1 MSLLL
6 IDDQGEL
13 WRGESRQLRA
23 AFDSP
28 FSGGEFVEYAVKNLG
43 FVALNV
49 YGRSIQ
55 VRLRPGFVTAR
66 AIAGLS
72 DWLENSKL
80 ERMVLSRFEGGWRDE
95 MVQAAQIL
103 ARIDELVPY
112 AGQNG
117 LKDYLSKPLPIDRVG
132 NEPVVAQ
139 VCENW
144 PSLVEA
150 HRTDT
155 LVRLLR
161 SVFKDRYVTVKSQP
175 DRGKLTFHEFGE
187 EMFPAYD
194 VWRTCAV
201 GAPIQEQPD
210 RSYGRWISEVYSE
223 AANGTMPH
231 AAAVD
236 AIINCPVRG
245 RQRYRYRRL
254 IFPLKTASDGQ
265 LLVGGSFD
273 DPTIDL
279 RIPSR

>member
-28 FSGGEFVEYAVKNLG
+28 LSGGEFVEYAVKNLG
-43 FVALNV
+43 FIAMNV

-55 VRLRPGFVTAR
+55 VRLRPGFVTAK
-66 AIAGLS
+66 AIAGLRG
-72 DWLENSKL
+72 WLENATV
-80 ERMVLSRFEGGWRDE
+80 ERMVMSRFEGAWRDE
-95 MVQAAQIL
+95 MVQAANIVPRL
-103 ARIDELVPY
+103 DEMAPQ
-112 AGQNG
+112 AGQSCPQ
-117 LKDYLSKPLPIDRVG
+117 DYLSQPLPIERVG
-132 NEPVVAQ
+132 NEPVVSQ

-144 PSLVEA
+144 PNLVIS
-150 HRTDT
+150 HQTDT

-161 SVFKDRYVTVKSQP
+161 SVFKDRYVTVRSQP
-175 DRGKLTFHEFGE
+175 GKLTFHEFGE
-187 EMFPAYD
+187 AMFPTYD
-194 VWRTCAV
+194 VWRSCAV

-210 RSYGRWISEVYSE
+210 RSYGRWVSEVYSE
-223 AANGTMPH
+223 AASGMMPH

-245 RQRYRYRRL
+245 RKRHRYQRL
-254 IFPLKTASDGQ
+254 IFPLKAASDGQ

-279 RIPSR
+279 RVPIS